1 MQFSLQ
7 IEEDIIDFW
16 NIVVDEETQRPVLE
30 HESVIFDAL
39 SLSPKIIDITGLG
52 YTPQENSVWDG
63 ENFIDSQNKDI
74 KPLSEKTNGMKVFA
88 FMINNVYK
96 FYYAIHNTEQNAMII
111 AALSSDPKVIV
122 R

>member
-30 HESVIFDAL
+30 HESVIFDTL
-39 SLSPKIIDITGLG
+39 SLGPKIIDITGLG

-63 ENFIDSQNKDI
+63 ENFVDSQNNDI

-96 FYYAIHNTEQNAMII
+96 FYYALYDNKQNEMLI